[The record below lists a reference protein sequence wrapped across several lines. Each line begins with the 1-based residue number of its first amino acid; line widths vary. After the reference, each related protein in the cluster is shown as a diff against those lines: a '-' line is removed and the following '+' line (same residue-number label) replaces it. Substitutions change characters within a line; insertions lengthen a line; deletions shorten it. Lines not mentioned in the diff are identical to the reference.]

1 MGAALVSLTVAAAG
15 GCGNDGGQS
24 SQTAL
29 TAPST
34 EPPGPDMSHLEAM
47 LLEEWADLE
56 EASSRSLG
64 ESDLGH
70 YGSQDGSLTGG
81 YERVFTDGASEL
93 TIVLVELPEGTRS
106 SPLLESMVDAWSSN
120 PNLVSSEEVD
130 VPGLPEARGLRFES
144 AIDYVRAFG
153 ASDGVAV
160 DVSVRAQA
168 SDQDAL
174 DMAAEVL
181 EAQLAR
187 L

>member
-1 MGAALVSLTVAAAG
+1 MVSLAVATAG
-15 GCGNDGGQS
+15 GCGNDGGQG
-24 SQTAL
+24 SQTEV
-29 TAPST
+29 TQPST
-34 EPPGPDMSHLEAM
+34 EPPGPDMSHVEAM
-47 LLEEWADLE
+47 LLETWSGFE
-56 EASSRSLG
+56 ESSSRSLG
-64 ESDLGH
+64 EGQLGH
-70 YGSQDGSLTGG
+70 YGTQDGILTGG

-93 TIVLVELPEGTRS
+93 TVVLIELPQGTQS
-106 SPLLESMVDAWSSN
+106 SAFVESMVTAWTSN
-120 PNLVSSEEVD
+120 PSLVASTEVE
-130 VPGLPEARGLRFES
+130 VPGMPEARGLRFES

-168 SDQDAL
+168 SDNDAL